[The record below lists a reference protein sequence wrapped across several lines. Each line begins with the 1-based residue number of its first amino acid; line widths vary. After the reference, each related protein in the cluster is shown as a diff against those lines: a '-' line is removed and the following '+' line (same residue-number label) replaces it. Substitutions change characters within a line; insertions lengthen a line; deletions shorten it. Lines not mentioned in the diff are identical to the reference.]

1 MKNKINNAMISNKR
15 VYTTIAIVL
24 LVIFIIG
31 IIALGVFKIG
41 RGGTTPSKTYY
52 TYVVNNSNVP
62 EDPGLEDDEHTFILN
77 TEVKYH
83 EVLVFHASNDAS
95 PGAYNQSDSY
105 VFAGIGITF
114 TLSLSEEEDY
124 IDSAFT
130 DEIRVADED
139 KQDVST
145 YLLPENTY
153 TKEYN
158 SESKSYKVT
167 INNTEV
173 RYIHSISLRY
183 SVIKK

>member
-1 MKNKINNAMISNKR
+1 MSEEEHRRISNKKI
-15 VYTTIAIVL
+15 YTYIAIVFL
-24 LVIFIIG
+24 IIFIIG

-52 TYVVNNSNVP
+52 TYAVSGENVP
-62 EDPGLEDDEHTFILN
+62 DTAHLEDDNHTFKLS

-83 EVLVFHASNDAS
+83 ESLVFYASNNADVDPS
-95 PGAYNQSDSY
+95 GHYMFS
-105 VFAGIGITF
+105 GIGITF
-114 TLSLSEEEDY
+114 TLSLIEEEY
-124 IDSAFT
+124 NLESAIV
-130 DEIRVADED
+130 DEIRVSNDGID
-139 KQDVST
+139 PT

>member
-1 MKNKINNAMISNKR
+1 MSEEEHRRISNKKI
-15 VYTTIAIVL
+15 YTYIAIVFL
-24 LVIFIIG
+24 IIFIIG

-41 RGGTTPSKTYY
+41 RGGGNTPSKTYY
-52 TYVVNNSNVP
+52 TYVVNGDNMSP
-62 EDPGLEDDEHTFILN
+62 DAHLEDDNHTFKLS

-83 EVLVFHASNDAS
+83 ESLVFYASNNADVDPS
-95 PGAYNQSDSY
+95 GHYMFS
-105 VFAGIGITF
+105 GIGITF
-114 TLSLSEEEDY
+114 TLSLTEEEY
-124 IDSAFT
+124 YLESAVV
-130 DEIRVADED
+130 DEIRVSNEGIDPI
-139 KQDVST
+139 

>member
-15 VYTTIAIVL
+15 VYITIAIVL

-41 RGGTTPSKTYY
+41 RGGDTPSKTYI
-52 TYVVNNSNVP
+52 TYVVNGDNMSS
-62 EDPGLEDDEHTFILN
+62 DAHLEDDNHTFKLN

-83 EVLVFHASNDAS
+83 ESLVFYASNSADVDPS
-95 PGAYNQSDSY
+95 GHYMFSGT
-105 VFAGIGITF
+105 GISF
-114 TLSLSEEEDY
+114 TLSINEEEY
-124 IDSAFT
+124 YLESAVV
-130 DEIRVADED
+130 DEI
-139 KQDVST
+139 KVSNDGIDPT

>member
-1 MKNKINNAMISNKR
+1 MKNKINNAIISNKR
-15 VYTTIAIVL
+15 VYITIAIVL

-41 RGGTTPSKTYY
+41 RVGGDTPSKTYY

-62 EDPGLEDDEHTFILN
+62 EDPGLEDDEHTFILK

-95 PGAYNQSDSY
+95 PGAYNHSDSY
-105 VFAGIGITF
+105 VFAGIGISF
-114 TLSLSEEEDY
+114 TLSLSEEEY
-124 IDSAFT
+124 NLESAVV
-130 DEIRVADED
+130 DEI
-139 KQDVST
+139 KVSNDGIDPT

-167 INNTEV
+167 INNTGV